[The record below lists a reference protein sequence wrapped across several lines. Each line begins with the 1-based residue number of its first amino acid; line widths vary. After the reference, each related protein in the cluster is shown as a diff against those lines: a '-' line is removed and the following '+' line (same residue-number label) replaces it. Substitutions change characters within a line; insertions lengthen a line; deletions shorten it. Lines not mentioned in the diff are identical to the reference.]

1 MAFHAWGINSLL
13 GCVYQA
19 DRFHDSASR
28 TRFTSTRIQHTTNP
42 SDSVVRY
49 HGMTLFLKSHSHQPH
64 VDSNPG
70 LEYWRVK
77 EASTMTSVSNDEQE
91 YRRPSFPELGAAPPL
106 GGMGSPRFGNSR
118 PMAGIF
124 QGGYFHAWVVNAAPG
139 CHSTR
144 CVYVYMRIAVQYVS
158 CHTVC
163 HCYCM
168 WQPLSSDTQTR
179 SRPNPL
185 PPVCPTHC
193 CSHTAVATQ
202 LHVRST
208 CTSQTRSIWVR
219 RRGVRVTNRWRLPI

>member
-1 MAFHAWGINSLL
+1 MS
-13 GCVYQA
+13 
-19 DRFHDSASR
+19 
-28 TRFTSTRIQHTTNP
+28 
-42 SDSVVRY
+42 
-49 HGMTLFLKSHSHQPH
+49 
-64 VDSNPG
+64 
-70 LEYWRVK
+70 
-77 EASTMTSVSNDEQE
+77 SVSNDEQE

-106 GGMGSPRFGNSR
+106 GGMGSPRFGNGR

-163 HCYCM
+163 HCYCT

-219 RRGVRVTNRWRLPI
+219 RRGVRVTNRWRLPILKKLYEEDEGDSPIGWYSVLLIYGRCHVSQAKERRYLFRVRSLGRGSCSLPLLHVNGTP